1 MAELRNANDHHIE
14 EQVFAQEDKIT
25 QMGNSTKV
33 DSQTLHS
40 RMQDL
45 ETENEFLKAEN
56 AKMKSENSKLK
67 SDIHFIKS
75 EIKQIKCLLQSNN
88 SSDNSTGS
96 NIINGPAGRSDLS
109 DHNSQSLTTMETDPP
124 RNNLNIQKM
133 PQFLYQ
139 TVAQV

>member
-1 MAELRNANDHHIE
+1 
-14 EQVFAQEDKIT
+14 
-25 QMGNSTKV
+25 
-33 DSQTLHS
+33 
-40 RMQDL
+40 MQDL
-45 ETENEFLKAEN
+45 ETENESLKAEN

-88 SSDNSTGS
+88 CSENRTGS
-96 NIINGPAGRSDLS
+96 NTISGAAGRSDLS
-109 DHNSQSLTTMETDPP
+109 DHNGQSLTTMETYPP

-139 TVAQV
+139 TVSQV